1 LGRERTKGR
10 ELLKLIDKFYF
21 WAKDHYT
28 GAVTG
33 WIRIHAIANSLGYAE
48 GYEDAQADMV
58 AAILKDLD
66 AKNPNLSNAEFQ
78 LGYAQAVAIVKG
90 DI

>member
-1 LGRERTKGR
+1 M
-10 ELLKLIDKFYF
+10 LKLIDKVYF
-21 WAKDHYT
+21 WVKDHYT

-33 WIRIHAIANSLGYAE
+33 WSRIHSLANAVGYAE

-66 AKNPNLSNAEFQ
+66 AKNPKLNNGEFQ